1 MKRVAGLAFLASVIA
16 TPAFADPPPVSVDG
30 VFRCVMNC
38 RGGLEGARTY
48 VGQSGWKVN
57 LVNEAG
63 DPSTGY
69 IQWPSRIW
77 VDKWNE
83 GANISPDGTKIQFD
97 NGAVWIREVAV
108 APVPRPYR

>member
-1 MKRVAGLAFLASVIA
+1 MKRAAGLALLASVIA
-16 TPAFADPPPVSVDG
+16 TPAFADAPPVHVDG

-38 RGGLEGARTY
+38 RGGLVGARTF

-63 DPSTGY
+63 DPSIGY

-77 VDKWNE
+77 VDRWNE
-83 GANISPDGTKIQFD
+83 GANVSPDGTKIQFD
-97 NGAVWIREVAV
+97 NGTVWVREL
-108 APVPRPYR
+108 PVVPILRPYR